1 MPCVIQLGRQPYF
14 FSWDT
19 GVSDSLPNFMLVPI
33 GKRGIDMTISLV
45 KSNLDRVA
53 HFVGLTLPCAE
64 ADGWNLVAGIEGE
77 GFSMLTQD

>member
-1 MPCVIQLGRQPYF
+1 
-14 FSWDT
+14 
-19 GVSDSLPNFMLVPI
+19 MLVPI